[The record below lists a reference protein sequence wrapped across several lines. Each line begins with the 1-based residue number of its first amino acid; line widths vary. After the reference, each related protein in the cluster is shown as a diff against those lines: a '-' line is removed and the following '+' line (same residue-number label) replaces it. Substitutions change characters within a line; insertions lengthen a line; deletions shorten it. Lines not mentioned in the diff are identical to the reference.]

1 MIRRL
6 TVYLVAFGF
15 VAGLGLCLIADLKDN
30 HHGTGTASTVANTIE
45 FCEASAVSC
54 EDQFGSH
61 RFLLASSL
69 DTEQNTLYKGV
80 SLPPPFPP
88 PRG

>member
-1 MIRRL
+1 MLRRL

-15 VAGLGLCLIADLKDN
+15 VAGLGLCLITDLKDK
-30 HHGTGTASTVANTIE
+30 HHGTGTVSTVTYTIE

-54 EDQFGSH
+54 EDQSGSH
-61 RFLLASSL
+61 RFPLASSVSS
-69 DTEQNTLYKGV
+69 DQKSFYEGV
-80 SLPPPFPP
+80 SLAPPFPP